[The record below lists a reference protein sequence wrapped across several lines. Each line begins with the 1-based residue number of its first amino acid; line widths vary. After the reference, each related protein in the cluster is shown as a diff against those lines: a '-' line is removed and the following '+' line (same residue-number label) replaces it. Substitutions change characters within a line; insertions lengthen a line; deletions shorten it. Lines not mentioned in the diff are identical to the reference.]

1 MHVLLVS
8 LMFLASPA
16 FAESGIFRFHLFS
29 EPQTLDPQTWASTG
43 GNYLF
48 QSLYRGLYAYSNGS
62 LKPEGAEKCVRAKL
76 ELRCTL
82 RKMNFSNGRPV
93 TAKHYVNAF
102 RRLIDPATKSPKSDM
117 LFALKNGR
125 AIFKGEMKPDHLGV
139 EAVNDLTLVFRFSE
153 EDPEFE
159 YRLIDPATSPL
170 PDGGYLNREEGL
182 KLPVNGPYKITEWK
196 KGQWVHL
203 EPNTE
208 YLGGRKNRPPVEG
221 LFIEDDATALRLY
234 EKGTLTIMRRL
245 PSAEIPRFKSSD
257 EFLQIPMARFDY
269 VGFGPALK
277 ELPQVREALVK
288 GVEFKDFLRL
298 FHTISPPG
306 CPSLPKSYMDQV
318 TCQEFDPA
326 LAKSLM
332 KVVKDPPKLEMQ
344 FSQMGGDD
352 IARAVEWFQGQW
364 KKNTGLRIELHSA
377 EQTVFMRTLRA
388 NTPAIFRKG
397 VNLDRPTCSAAL
409 EIFTKGHPENYIAF
423 DDLEFEKRLK
433 KLNRTSR
440 PLERKKAC
448 REAVNYLLNSNRLI
462 PLGEMYFTL
471 LARKSYAG
479 WTLNELNQLDLSQL
493 HKVD

>member
-1 MHVLLVS
+1 MRLL
-8 LMFLASPA
+8 LLNLLLASS
-16 FAESGIFRFHLFS
+16 FSSAESGVFRFHLFS

-48 QSLYRGLYAYSNGS
+48 QSIYRGLYLYSNGE
-62 LKPEGAEKCVRAKL
+62 LKPEGAEKCVRSKL
-76 ELRCTL
+76 QLKCTL
-82 RKMNFSNGRPV
+82 RKMNFSNGKPV
-93 TAKHYVNAF
+93 TAQHYVNAF

-117 LFALKNGR
+117 LFSLKN
-125 AIFKGEMKPDHLGV
+125 AQSIFKGEKKPDQLGV
-139 EAVNDLTLVFRFSE
+139 QAVNDKTLVFKFSE
-153 EDPEFE
+153 DDPEFE
-159 YRLIDPATSPL
+159 YRLIDPATAPL
-170 PDGGYLNREEGL
+170 PDGGYLNREEGV

-196 KGQWVHL
+196 KGQWVRL

-208 YLGGRKNRPPVEG
+208 YLLGRKDRPPVEG
-221 LFIEDDATALRLY
+221 LFVEEDATALRLY

-245 PSAEIPRFKSSD
+245 PAAEIPRFKDSK

-277 ELPQVREALVK
+277 DRPEIREALVK

-298 FHTISPPG
+298 FNTISPPG
-306 CPSLPKSYMDQV
+306 CPSLPKSYMDKV
-318 TCQEFDPA
+318 TCQEFDPSR
-326 LAKSLM
+326 AKSLM
-332 KVVKDPPKLEMQ
+332 KGVEAQPLEMQ

-364 KKNTGLRIELHSA
+364 KKNAGLRVELHSQ

-409 EIFTKGHPENYIAF
+409 EIFIKGSPENYIGF
-423 DDLEFEKRLK
+423 NDPEFEKLLK
-433 KLNRTSR
+433 HLNQTQQRDAH
-440 PLERKKAC
+440 KKAC
-448 REAVNYLLNSNRLI
+448 REAVNYLLSTNRLI
-462 PLGEMYFTL
+462 PLGEMFFTL

-493 HKVD
+493 HKVE